1 MQEAKIR
8 PNSTHTTRSKH
19 CTTVWGERN
28 TLFLRATR
36 GPSIL
41 ISRLLLRMRGM
52 HVASIR

>member
-1 MQEAKIR
+1 MR

-28 TLFLRATR
+28 TLSLRATR

-52 HVASIR
+52 YVASIRLVVH